1 MLVFLGL
8 GRRGLF
14 RSMTHW
20 GGGGGLEDGTCVML
34 STHMLITARELSNAW
49 AFQCR

>member
-1 MLVFLGL
+1 MLVFLGF

-20 GGGGGLEDGTCVML
+20 GVGGGLEDGTCVML
-34 STHMLITARELSNAW
+34 STSYIGSQLGS
-49 AFQCR
+49 

>member
-8 GRRGLF
+8 GRRGLL

-20 GGGGGLEDGTCVML
+20 GGGGGLEDGTPVIL
-34 STHMLITARELSNAW
+34 STSYIDSQLGD
-49 AFQCR
+49 